1 MRGPIDLAAV
11 NLAEEPSEQSA
22 SLWWPADRAWFV
34 ATDIDL
40 VTTFV
45 GGSRGLRAATSCA
58 IPRVEAARVP
68 VDQRFTWDADTIN
81 PLPYDAP
88 D

>member
-1 MRGPIDLAAV
+1 
-11 NLAEEPSEQSA
+11 
-22 SLWWPADRAWFV
+22 V

-45 GGSRGLRAATSCA
+45 GGSLPCVADLLAHPGL
-58 IPRVEAARVP
+58 EAAAVP
-68 VDQRFTWDADTIN
+68 PGQRFTWDADTVN
-81 PLPYDAP
+81 PLPLDAP